1 MRCIAAVIEDSCL
14 GEVCDRRLA
23 VSREAFVVLPLR
35 LRDMEMKRTLQ
46 LLIRFGQS
54 AAELLIGQILGVDAE
69 IGKDIRP

>member
-1 MRCIAAVIEDSCL
+1 MRCIAAVIEDACL

-46 LLIRFGQS
+46 LLIR
-54 AAELLIGQILGVDAE
+54 
-69 IGKDIRP
+69 

>member
-1 MRCIAAVIEDSCL
+1 MRCIPAVIKDARL
-14 GEVCDRRLA
+14 GQIRNRRLP